1 MLVMLWLCGKW
12 QVDPDLSRTVVVSTK
27 LDTRIPQ
34 FASRADVELFLKPP
48 GRLLDSNILGAT
60 PFFTSVPSGR
70 VGVNRDS
77 VYRSND
83 HFREVNIAFFLLVVF
98 YVLCMQMTKKQF
110 FLYHI
115 LRFDGKC
122 LCLNLISMSLF
133 KTFLPLT
140 QYVAHFGKKY

>member
-1 MLVMLWLCGKW
+1 MLVMVWLCGKW

-70 VGVNRDS
+70 VGVSRDS

-83 HFREVNIAFFLLVVF
+83 HFREVNIALFFLVIF
-98 YVLCMQMTKKQF
+98 YVLCMQMTKKQTSCTI
-110 FLYHI
+110 HS
-115 LRFDGKC
+115 G
-122 LCLNLISMSLF
+122 LIVSS
-133 KTFLPLT
+133 
-140 QYVAHFGKKY
+140 

>member
-83 HFREVNIAFFLLVVF
+83 HFREVNIALFLLVVF

-110 FLYHI
+110 FFVPY
-115 LRFDGKC
+115 
-122 LCLNLISMSLF
+122 
-133 KTFLPLT
+133 T
-140 QYVAHFGKKY
+140 QV

>member
-1 MLVMLWLCGKW
+1 MLVMVWLCGKW

-83 HFREVNIAFFLLVVF
+83 HFREVNIALFLLVVF

-110 FLYHI
+110 FCTIHSGLM
-115 LRFDGKC
+115 G
-122 LCLNLISMSLF
+122 NVS
-133 KTFLPLT
+133 
-140 QYVAHFGKKY
+140 A